1 MIRAFQA
8 SSKCKRKNL
17 RSSICAFSSGRTHS
31 IWKVRPSVL
40 PTPLLCRS
48 DLPLPGIPRL
58 GCIQSYPVNSSQLV
72 FLGRASPKCNVGGRH
87 LASCMQTAVVLDQI
101 RRWHSLKQRKGGKR
115 AASWAR
121 LGGHLGGEWL
131 QGPLGMRR
139 GFLSKVSRGGEKA
152 ACILTAVSVQARSYR
167 PPSDHDECRC

>member
-1 MIRAFQA
+1 
-8 SSKCKRKNL
+8 
-17 RSSICAFSSGRTHS
+17 
-31 IWKVRPSVL
+31 VL

-48 DLPLPGIPRL
+48 DLPPPGLPLL

-72 FLGRASPKCNVGGRH
+72 FLGRASPKCSVGGRH

-101 RRWHSLKQRKGGKR
+101 RQWHSSKQRKGGKQ

-139 GFLSKVSRGGEKA
+139 GFFSKVSRGGEKA
-152 ACILTAVSVQARSYR
+152 ARILTAVSIQARSYYR
-167 PPSDHDECRC
+167 RVTILMNAAADSGTEQGNYLIRAETMAPVFSGRFSL